1 MLISVG
7 VKHELCAENEQ
18 DKKEWFDI
26 LSMHIEM
33 MIPVDDTPKA
43 PKTDTVRGSSS
54 FALHFRP

>member
-1 MLISVG
+1 MG